1 MSRLRGRE
9 RRRRALSLCAAVAF
23 VFGALYLARPR
34 SATELR
40 PLIDL
45 RYPGIRWVD
54 APTLAR
60 WLAREPES
68 LPLLLDVREPEE
80 FAVSQ
85 LRDARR
91 VAPNLADVSTLHIEP
106 GATVVVYCAVG
117 LRSAALFAR
126 LRASG
131 ARNVYN
137 LLGGI
142 FEWAKQ
148 GRPLYRGAT
157 RAYVVHPYDRLWG
170 TLIRPELRAEAE

>member
-1 MSRLRGRE
+1 MSRPGGRK
-9 RRRRALSLCAAVAF
+9 RWRVALGLCAALALL
-23 VFGALYLARPR
+23 FGALYLARPR
-34 SATELR
+34 SATALR

-45 RYPGIRWVD
+45 RYAGTRWVD
-54 APTLAR
+54 APTLAQ

-80 FAVSQ
+80 FAVSH
-85 LRDARR
+85 LRGARR
-91 VAPNLADVSTLHIEP
+91 VPPNLADVTTLHIEP
-106 GATVVVYCAVG
+106 GATVVVYCSVG

-126 LRASG
+126 LRAGG

-142 FEWAKQ
+142 FEWANQ

-157 RAYVVHPYDRLWG
+157 RAYRVHPYDRLWG
-170 TLIRPELRAEAE
+170 TLIRPERSD